1 MIQWLS
7 EWWRFLVMAVVVSV
21 INAVVWFLPGYLAAG
36 IATYVNFIVGGNMI
50 FDLINRSAWQRKV
63 QDQAEQISDRD
74 RTIEA
79 RDREIEARNREIQD
93 RDREIRDRE
102 REVRDR
108 EREIQ
113 DRDREIAEL
122 RRQVEEG
129 RNGKDAG

>member
-1 MIQWLS
+1 
-7 EWWRFLVMAVVVSV
+7 MAVVLSV
-21 INAVVWFLPGYLAAG
+21 INGAVWFLPGYLAAG
-36 IATYVNFIVGGNMI
+36 IATFVNFVAGGNMI
-50 FDLINRSAWQRKV
+50 FDLINRSTWQRKV

-74 RTIEA
+74 RTIES
-79 RDREIEARNREIQD
+79 RDREI
-93 RDREIRDRE
+93 
-102 REVRDR
+102 RDR

>member
-1 MIQWLS
+1 
-7 EWWRFLVMAVVVSV
+7 MAVLLSV
-21 INAVVWFLPGYLAAG
+21 INAAVWFLPGYLAAG
-36 IATYVNFIVGGNMI
+36 IATFVNFVAGGNMI

-79 RDREIEARNREIQD
+79 RDREI
-93 RDREIRDRE
+93 
-102 REVRDR
+102 RDR

>member
-1 MIQWLS
+1 MMQWLS
-7 EWWRFLVMAVVVSV
+7 EWWRFLVMAVVLSV
-21 INAVVWFLPGYLAAG
+21 INGAVWFLPGYLAAG
-36 IATYVNFIVGGNMI
+36 IATFVNFVAGGNMI

-79 RDREIEARNREIQD
+79 RDREI
-93 RDREIRDRE
+93 RDRE

-108 EREIQ
+108 EREVQDRDREIQ

>member
-1 MIQWLS
+1 
-7 EWWRFLVMAVVVSV
+7 MAVVVSV

-93 RDREIRDRE
+93 RDREI
-102 REVRDR
+102 
-108 EREIQ
+108 Q
-113 DRDREIAEL
+113 DRDREIADL

>member
-7 EWWRFLVMAVVVSV
+7 EWWRFLVMAVLLSV
-21 INAVVWFLPGYLAAG
+21 INAAVWFLPGYLAAG
-36 IATYVNFIVGGNMI
+36 IATFVNFVAGGNMI

-74 RTIEA
+74 RTIES
-79 RDREIEARNREIQD
+79 RDREI
-93 RDREIRDRE
+93 
-102 REVRDR
+102 RDR

>member
-7 EWWRFLVMAVVVSV
+7 EWWRFLVMAVVLSV
-21 INAVVWFLPGYLAAG
+21 INAAVWFLPGYLAAG
-36 IATYVNFIVGGNMI
+36 IATFVNFVAGGNMI

-74 RTIEA
+74 RTIES
-79 RDREIEARNREIQD
+79 RDREI
-93 RDREIRDRE
+93 
-102 REVRDR
+102 RDR

>member
-7 EWWRFLVMAVVVSV
+7 EWWRFLVMAVVLSV
-21 INAVVWFLPGYLAAG
+21 INGAVWFLPGYLAAG
-36 IATYVNFIVGGNMI
+36 IATFVNFVAGGNMI

-74 RTIEA
+74 RAIEA
-79 RDREIEARNREIQD
+79 